1 MTIKF
6 NPDAIDSY
14 IWTLNKLA
22 LMTVD
27 IEVNNEVYP
36 IPHQRVVISKA
47 TDDGLIIWE
56 GDETGK
62 PVKSATWMIPYEAI
76 QSITVL

>member
-6 NPDAIDSY
+6 NKDAIDTY

-27 IEVNNEVYP
+27 IEVINDVYP
-36 IPHQRVVISKA
+36 IPHERVVIRKA
-47 TDDGLIIWE
+47 DDDGLIIWE

-62 PVKSATWMIPYEAI
+62 PVKGATWIISYANI
-76 QSITVL
+76 ASVTVL

>member
-6 NPDAIDSY
+6 NPNAIDSY
-14 IWTLNKLA
+14 IWTLNKLS

-27 IEVNNEVYP
+27 IEVSTEVYP
-36 IPHQRVVISKA
+36 IPHERVVIRKA
-47 TDDGLIIWE
+47 TEDGLIIWE

-62 PVKSATWMIPYEAI
+62 PVKGATWMIPYASI
-76 QSITVL
+76 NSITIL

>member
-6 NPDAIDSY
+6 NPNAVDSY
-14 IWTLNKLA
+14 IWTLNKLS

-27 IEVNNEVYP
+27 IEIIDIYP
-36 IPHQRVVISKA
+36 IPHKRVVIRKA
-47 TDDGLIIWE
+47 TEDGLIIWE

-62 PVKSATWMIPYEAI
+62 AVKGATWMIPYDNIA
-76 QSITVL
+76 SITIL